1 MKKHIGAILLLCIIA
16 GIFFHSLF
24 YPQVKIFSFP
34 DYGQSD
40 LWQQTYPA
48 KYFLAESLKRG
59 ELPLWNPYVGGG
71 YPEFAKA
78 EIGAL
83 YLPNMIFL
91 YIFSFPLAINMLYV
105 STFLIA
111 SVSMYFLCIR
121 WKLHSRASLVSA
133 VIFAYSTFFLTKFP
147 HLSRIESAS
156 LLPLI
161 MIFFDRLLEKPTLK
175 RSALC
180 AAVIAQQIYAGHF
193 QMMFISGLILGA
205 YMLYHFWKN
214 RALKI
219 FLYVGCMGLFVCL
232 LSAIQLFPSAEFIQ
246 LTQRGAG
253 FSPQQSLLY
262 SFPWKNLATLFN
274 PFVFGSPHN
283 GTYPLQNFFDGNIFW
298 ENTLY
303 ISIPGILLVAVGI
316 MTMKTKRKDM
326 KIFLTF
332 LGLVGLCMM
341 AGKYSPFYF
350 IHSIKPF
357 SFFRAPSK
365 YIFIVVFS
373 ISVLAGYGYQYFNE
387 TMQKRKINRSVQ
399 NIFFFICVSCIVF
412 QLYAFHSHYMIIDK
426 PENLLTD
433 RADFPKS
440 DQYRYVSYGSAPV
453 WNKILIKNGWKDMG
467 PYNAL
472 QKALVPNSNVLYGR
486 YSFDVYR
493 ILLTRRTQ
501 TSIALSDKLYA
512 SATQSEQHKR
522 VFNNFM
528 DMHSVKTLITTNE
541 RVSYENRLSA
551 APRFHFADTTYSIK
565 TVQNMIDIL
574 AQEEFS
580 ATRSAFVEKD
590 LPHFSVGAKVLSIDQ
605 SAQKLDLRVDVPSN
619 SLFVMTDTYYPGWNA
634 YVDDK
639 KTDIFPVNIDQRGI
653 MVSQGAQKIRFQ
665 YEPTVFLYGKYI
677 TMFGYILISLL
688 IARSLYQEYHEVS
701 VSKN

>member
-1 MKKHIGAILLLCIIA
+1 MRKHLGAILLLCLIS
-16 GIFFHSLF
+16 GVFFHSLF
-24 YPQVKIFSFP
+24 YPQIKIFSFP

-48 KYFLAESLKRG
+48 KYFLAESLKHG

-91 YIFSFPLAINMLYV
+91 YLFSFPLAINLLYV

-121 WKLHSRASLVSA
+121 WKLHAQASIIA
-133 VIFAYSTFFLTKFP
+133 AITFAYSTFFLTKFP

-175 RSALC
+175 RAALC
-180 AAVIAQQIYAGHF
+180 AVVIAQQIYAGHF
-193 QMMFISGLILGA
+193 QMMFISALILGA
-205 YMLYHFWKN
+205 YALYHIWKN
-214 RALKI
+214 RRSTLL
-219 FLYVGCMGLFVCL
+219 LYVGCMGLIVCL
-232 LSAIQLFPSAEFIQ
+232 LSAIQLLPSAEFIQ

-262 SFPWKNLATLFN
+262 SFPWKNLATLIN
-274 PFVFGSPHN
+274 PFIFGSPHN
-283 GTYPLQNFFDGNIFW
+283 GSYPLENFFDGNIFW

-303 ISIPGILLVAVGI
+303 ISIPGIFLVAVGI
-316 MTMKTKRKDM
+316 ITMKTKRKD
-326 KIFLTF
+326 IRFFLTF
-332 LGLVGLCMM
+332 LCLIGISMM
-341 AGKYSPFYF
+341 TGKYSPFYL

-365 YIFIVVFS
+365 YIFIVAFS
-373 ISVLAGYGYQYFNE
+373 ISVLAGFGYQYIKE
-387 TMQKRKINRSVQ
+387 TMQKRKIIRSVQ
-399 NIFFFICVSCIVF
+399 RIFFIICLFCIVF
-412 QLYAFHSHYMIIDK
+412 QLYAFHTQYMIMDK

-433 RADFPKS
+433 RSDLPKS

-453 WNKILIKNGWKDMG
+453 WNKNLIKNGWKNMS

-472 QKALVPNSNVLYGR
+472 QKALVPNSNVLYDR

-512 SATQSEQHKR
+512 SSTQSEQHER
-522 VFNNFM
+522 VFSNFM
-528 DMHSVKTLITTNE
+528 DMHSVKTLITTNDT
-541 RVSYENRLSA
+541 VSYQNRPSA
-551 APRFHFADTTYSIK
+551 SPRFHFADTTYTIK
-565 TVQNMIDIL
+565 TVQNIIDIL
-574 AQEEFS
+574 AQKEFS
-580 ATRSAFVEKD
+580 ATRSAFVEKK
-590 LPHFSVGAKVLSIDQ
+590 LPHFSEGAIVLSVNQ
-605 SAQKLDLRVDVPSN
+605 SAQKLDIRVDVPQK
-619 SLFVMTDTYYPGWNA
+619 SLFIMTDTYYPGWNA
-634 YVDDK
+634 YVDNK
-639 KTDIFPVNIDQRGI
+639 KVDIFPVNINQRGI
-653 MVSQGAQKIRFQ
+653 IVPKDTRSIIFQ
-665 YEPTVFLYGKYI
+665 YEPTMFLYGKYL
-677 TMFGYILISLL
+677 TLGGYALISLL
-688 IARSLYQEYHEVS
+688 IARSLYQEFHEVS